1 MKVLVTGA
9 QGQLG
14 KDVVSIFKGSKQ
26 DVLGCGRNELD
37 IINLEQCHKII
48 KEYQPDC
55 IIHCAA
61 YTAVDAAESDSDQ
74 AYQINAIG
82 TRNLAIAAESVG
94 SKLIYI
100 SSDYVF
106 NGQSE
111 YPYVEYDRTDP
122 QSVYGKSKLAGE
134 ILTQTLCSKWFIVRT
149 SWAFGLNG
157 NNFVKTMLRLG
168 QDRTSLQVVHDQKGS
183 PTFTIDL
190 ASFLLEL
197 ADTEKY
203 GIYHASNQGE
213 CTWYEFTQ
221 AIFEE
226 ARKELGLPIKAELSP
241 CTTDQ
246 FPRPAPRPAN
256 SVLEHMSIRT
266 NGFADLPHWQDALKR
281 FIMKI
286 KDDPKLY

>member
-14 KDVVSIFKGSKQ
+14 KDVVSIFKGSKH

-37 IINLEQCHKII
+37 INNLEQCHKII

-106 NGQSE
+106 NGRSD

-168 QDRTSLQVVHDQKGS
+168 QERTSLQVVNDQKGS

-203 GIYHASNQGE
+203 GVYHASNQGE

-221 AIFEE
+221 AIFQE

-246 FPRPAPRPAN
+246 FPRAAPRPAN

-281 FIMKI
+281 FIAKM